1 MTIRRVRIWLS
12 RGWYRTLCSISLLL
26 LPLFCNTG
34 RAFAAISHV
43 QQDTIKS
50 AVVVSGTKPQAGD
63 IISGTI
69 CDENGPMQLV
79 NITERDSLYRI
90 VAHAVSDVNGKFA
103 FKLVNPA
110 NRLSVT
116 YVGYGEAI
124 TAITGTSFDI
134 TMVELPD
141 LPVVDLS
148 GDAKRV
154 TMYGPPAVNY
164 NRYYDPNAQPAVR
177 DFIEIGARTPDVSVM
192 YGVPRPVLEKENLS
206 GGDEM
211 TEAADS
217 SELADSTAAFFD
229 SIRLDTEYL
238 RTHMRLRNGIL
249 PPVSKEEYAPLIIYD
264 GNPVEV
270 DKEKYAAFDW
280 DKDIYSKKKVAALL
294 GVKKKAVKASRV
306 VTDRTYL
313 VAIWGSKGRNGTF
326 EVISYD
332 AGEYNRR
339 ATNNFFQPLK

>member
-1 MTIRRVRIWLS
+1 MIIRRIRIWLS

-34 RAFAAISHV
+34 RAYAMPNHV

-50 AVVVSGTKPQAGD
+50 TVAVSGSKPQAGD
-63 IISGTI
+63 VVSGVVR
-69 CDENGPMQLV
+69 DEAGPLQGV

-103 FKLVNPA
+103 FKIVNPA
-110 NRLSVT
+110 NRLSIT
-116 YVGYGEAI
+116 YVGYNEVE
-124 TAITGTSFDI
+124 TEITGTFFDV
-134 TMVELPD
+134 TMVEPAD
-141 LPVVDLS
+141 IPVVKILDN
-148 GDAKRV
+148 RRQV

-211 TEAADS
+211 TEVADG

-238 RTHMRLRNGIL
+238 STHMRFRNGIL
-249 PPVSKEEYAPLIIYD
+249 PPVSREEYAPLIIYD

-306 VTDRTYL
+306 VTDRAAI
-313 VAIWGSKGRNGTF
+313 AIWGSKGRNGTF

-332 AGEYNRR
+332 AEEYNRL

>member
-124 TAITGTSFDI
+124 TAITGTSFDV

-141 LPVVDLS
+141 LPMVDLS
-148 GDAKRV
+148 SDVKQT

-192 YGVPRPVLEKENLS
+192 YGVPATRYVVSDDMQKPS
-206 GGDEM
+206 
-211 TEAADS
+211 AAPS
-217 SELADSTAAFFD
+217 
-229 SIRLDTEYL
+229 Y
-238 RTHMRLRNGIL
+238 
-249 PPVSKEEYAPLIIYD
+249 PLILLD
-264 GNPVEV
+264 GDIVNAPD
-270 DKEKYAAFDW
+270 DKLAAFDFNAVIMDRYQLAELVGTRG
-280 DKDIYSKKKVAALL
+280 DKIKEA
-294 GVKKKAVKASRV
+294 
-306 VTDRTYL
+306 RTINNKE
-313 VAIWGSKGRNGTF
+313 AEEIWGVRGKNGVL
-326 EVISYD
+326 EVFTRKYYRKFIKRVKTLH
-332 AGEYNRR
+332 G
-339 ATNNFFQPLK
+339 TKQPITGLKNKE

>member
-1 MTIRRVRIWLS
+1 MKVRKIRIWLS

-34 RAFAAISHV
+34 RTFAAINHV

-50 AVVVSGTKPQAGD
+50 TVVVSGTKPQAGD

-124 TAITGTSFDI
+124 TAITGTSFDV

-141 LPVVDLS
+141 LPMVDLS
-148 GDAKRV
+148 SDVKQT

-192 YGVPRPVLEKENLS
+192 YGVPTNRYVISDDKKEPAS
-206 GGDEM
+206 
-211 TEAADS
+211 APS
-217 SELADSTAAFFD
+217 
-229 SIRLDTEYL
+229 Y
-238 RTHMRLRNGIL
+238 
-249 PPVSKEEYAPLIIYD
+249 PLILLD
-264 GNPVEV
+264 GDIVNAPD
-270 DKEKYAAFDW
+270 DKLAAFDFNAVIMDRYQLAELVGTRG
-280 DKDIYSKKKVAALL
+280 DKIKEA
-294 GVKKKAVKASRV
+294 
-306 VTDRTYL
+306 RTINNKE
-313 VAIWGSKGRNGTF
+313 AEEIWGVRGKNGVL
-326 EVISYD
+326 EVFTRKYYRKFIKRVKTLH
-332 AGEYNRR
+332 G
-339 ATNNFFQPLK
+339 TKQPITGLKNKE

>member
-1 MTIRRVRIWLS
+1 MKFHTIKIWLS
-12 RGWYRTLCSISLLL
+12 KGWYYAVYSVSLLL

-34 RAFAAISHV
+34 RTFAAISHV

-50 AVVVSGTKPQAGD
+50 AVVVSGTKPKAGD

-103 FKLVNPA
+103 FKLVNPS

-124 TAITGTSFDI
+124 TAITGTSFDV

-141 LPVVDLS
+141 LPMVDLIS
-148 GDAKRV
+148 DVKET

-164 NRYYDPNAQPAVR
+164 NRYYDPNVQPAVR
-177 DFIEIGARTPDVSVM
+177 
-192 YGVPRPVLEKENLS
+192 
-206 GGDEM
+206 
-211 TEAADS
+211 
-217 SELADSTAAFFD
+217 D

-238 RTHMRLRNGIL
+238 RTHMRLMYGVQ
-249 PPVSKEEYAPLIIYD
+249 PPVSREEFAPLIIYD
-264 GNPVEV
+264 DNPVEV

-280 DKDIYSKKKVAALL
+280 DKDIYSKKKVAVLL

-306 VTDRTYL
+306 VTDRAAI
-313 VAIWGSKGRNGTF
+313 AIWGSKGRNGTF

-332 AGEYNRR
+332 AEEYNRL

>member
-1 MTIRRVRIWLS
+1 MKKRRIRIWLS

-50 AVVVSGTKPQAGD
+50 AVVVSGTKPKSGD

-69 CDENGPMQLV
+69 CNENGPMQLV

-110 NRLSVT
+110 NCLSVT

-124 TAITGTSFDI
+124 TAITGTSFDV

-141 LPVVDLS
+141 LPMVDLIS
-148 GDAKRV
+148 DVKET

-164 NRYYDPNAQPAVR
+164 NRYYDPNVQPAVR
-177 DFIEIGARTPDVSVM
+177 D
-192 YGVPRPVLEKENLS
+192 
-206 GGDEM
+206 
-211 TEAADS
+211 
-217 SELADSTAAFFD
+217 
-229 SIRLDTEYL
+229 SIRLNTEYL
-238 RTHMRLRNGIL
+238 STHMRLRNGIL
-249 PPVSKEEYAPLIIYD
+249 PPVSREEFAPLIIYD

-280 DKDIYSKKKVAALL
+280 EKDIYSKKKVAVLL

-306 VTDRTYL
+306 VTDRTSL

-332 AGEYNRR
+332 AEEYNRL

>member
-1 MTIRRVRIWLS
+1 MKFHTIKIWLS
-12 RGWYRTLCSISLLL
+12 KGWYYAVYSISLLL

-50 AVVVSGTKPQAGD
+50 SVVVSGTKPKSGD

-69 CDENGPMQLV
+69 CNENGPMQLV

-124 TAITGTSFDI
+124 TAITGTSFDV

-141 LPVVDLS
+141 LPMVDLIS
-148 GDAKRV
+148 DVKET

-164 NRYYDPNAQPAVR
+164 NRYYDPNVQPAVW
-177 DFIEIGARTPDVSVM
+177 
-192 YGVPRPVLEKENLS
+192 
-206 GGDEM
+206 
-211 TEAADS
+211 
-217 SELADSTAAFFD
+217 D

-238 RTHMRLRNGIL
+238 STHMRLRNGIL
-249 PPVSKEEYAPLIIYD
+249 PPVSREEFAPLIIYD

-313 VAIWGSKGRNGTF
+313 VVIWGSKGRNGTF

-332 AGEYNRR
+332 AEEYNRL

>member
-1 MTIRRVRIWLS
+1 MKKRRIRIWLS

-34 RAFAAISHV
+34 RAFAAINHV

-50 AVVVSGTKPQAGD
+50 TVVASGTKPQAGD

-103 FKLVNPA
+103 FKLVNPS

-116 YVGYGEAI
+116 YVGYLEAA
-124 TAITGTSFDI
+124 TEFTGSSFEI
-134 TMVELPD
+134 KMVAAELPK
-141 LPVVDLS
+141 VDLS
-148 GDAKRV
+148 SDVKQT

-192 YGVPRPVLEKENLS
+192 YGVPVNRSALLDNAQTAEASAPKYPLILLDGEIVSVGVDKLSAFVFGAPVF
-206 GGDEM
+206 DRY
-211 TEAADS
+211 
-217 SELADSTAAFFD
+217 ELADLAG
-229 SIRLDTEYL
+229 IR
-238 RTHMRLRNGIL
+238 G
-249 PPVSKEEYAPLIIYD
+249 
-264 GNPVEV
+264 
-270 DKEKYAAFDW
+270 DK
-280 DKDIYSKKKVAALL
+280 I
-294 GVKKKAVKASRV
+294 KAVQSLDNKEA
-306 VTDRTYL
+306 
-313 VAIWGSKGRNGTF
+313 AKIWGDKG
-326 EVISYD
+326 
-332 AGEYNRR
+332 AGGSLEILTRKYYRKARKAGKLSGHN
-339 ATNNFFQPLK
+339 QPLTGLKNR

>member
-1 MTIRRVRIWLS
+1 MKVRKIRIWLS

-124 TAITGTSFDI
+124 TAITGTSFDV

-148 GDAKRV
+148 SDVKQT

-192 YGVPRPVLEKENLS
+192 YGVPTNRYVISDDKKEPAS
-206 GGDEM
+206 
-211 TEAADS
+211 APS
-217 SELADSTAAFFD
+217 
-229 SIRLDTEYL
+229 Y
-238 RTHMRLRNGIL
+238 
-249 PPVSKEEYAPLIIYD
+249 PLIVLD
-264 GNPVEV
+264 GEIVNAPH
-270 DKEKYAAFDW
+270 DKLAAFDFNAVLMDRYQLAELVGIRG
-280 DKDIYSKKKVAALL
+280 DKI
-294 GVKKKAVKASRV
+294 KAV
-306 VTDRTYL
+306 RTL
-313 VAIWGSKGRNGTF
+313 NNKESEDIWGAQGKNGVL
-326 EVISYD
+326 EVLTRKYYRKVLKYEKTIR
-332 AGEYNRR
+332 G
-339 ATNNFFQPLK
+339 TKQPITGLKNKE

>member
-1 MTIRRVRIWLS
+1 M
-12 RGWYRTLCSISLLL
+12 
-26 LPLFCNTG
+26 
-34 RAFAAISHV
+34 
-43 QQDTIKS
+43 
-50 AVVVSGTKPQAGD
+50 
-63 IISGTI
+63 ISGI
-69 CDENGPMQLV
+69 VRDENGPMQLV

-103 FKLVNPA
+103 FKLVNPS

-124 TAITGTSFDI
+124 TAITGTSFDV

-141 LPVVDLS
+141 LPMVDLIS
-148 GDAKRV
+148 DVKET

-164 NRYYDPNAQPAVR
+164 NRYYDPNVQPAVR
-177 DFIEIGARTPDVSVM
+177 
-192 YGVPRPVLEKENLS
+192 
-206 GGDEM
+206 
-211 TEAADS
+211 
-217 SELADSTAAFFD
+217 D

-238 RTHMRLRNGIL
+238 STHMRLRNGIL
-249 PPVSKEEYAPLIIYD
+249 PPVSREEFAPLIIYD

-306 VTDRTYL
+306 VTDRTSL

-332 AGEYNRR
+332 AGEYNRL